1 MAMTRLEATTKA
13 RRLIEN
19 RNFEEFAKE
28 LGITKVT
35 LYSRFAKHNWKK
47 SEMFMLEN
55 MK

>member
-1 MAMTRLEATTKA
+1 MKLTNLEATTKA
-13 RRLIEN
+13 RKILAN
-19 RNFEEFAKE
+19 KNFEDFAKE

-55 MK
+55 MI